1 MTTDVCIFFIPLEAF
16 PFALQPNRFNVA
28 TSRAKLCT
36 LILADNSLK
45 EFSKEC
51 SKDVVKYFERVEI

>member
-16 PFALQPNRFNVA
+16 PFALQANRFNVA

-36 LILADNSLK
+36 LIIADDSLS
-45 EFSKEC
+45 EFSNNCNKE
-51 SKDVVKYFERVEI
+51 VVEYFERVQL